1 MYPGA
6 KKGWKKIGREKTVES
21 GAITT
26 TWPQLSKDA
35 VSAAPYGGVCT
46 GCFTGLV
53 LHGSTKQDLLV
64 LIFFDEAA
72 VNKRNKRLLGPLE
85 QVLVIGA
92 YFYDLGSEK
101 RQRKRRR
108 LVVQGLP
115 GCQSRAH
122 PK

>member
-1 MYPGA
+1 MQFQQYFA
-6 KKGWKKIGREKTVES
+6 AVYAQDVIRIGFARQHKA
-21 GAITT
+21 G
-26 TWPQLSKDA
+26 
-35 VSAAPYGGVCT
+35 
-46 GCFTGLV
+46 FTSV
-53 LHGSTKQDLLV
+53 D
-64 LIFFDEAA
+64 IFFFDEAA

-101 RQRKRRR
+101 RERKRRR

-115 GCQSRAH
+115 GCQSRAR